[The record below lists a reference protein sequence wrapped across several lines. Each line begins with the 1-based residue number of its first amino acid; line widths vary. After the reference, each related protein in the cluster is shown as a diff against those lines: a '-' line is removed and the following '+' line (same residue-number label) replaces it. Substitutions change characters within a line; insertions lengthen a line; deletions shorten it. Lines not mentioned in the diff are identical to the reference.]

1 MTRLIE
7 RSLQKVWHEGRQ
19 KFIYVLR
26 DSPHIS
32 PL

>member
-1 MTRLIE
+1 MPRFIE
-7 RSLQKVWHEGRQ
+7 KRLQKVWHEGRQ

-26 DSPHIS
+26 SSPHIS